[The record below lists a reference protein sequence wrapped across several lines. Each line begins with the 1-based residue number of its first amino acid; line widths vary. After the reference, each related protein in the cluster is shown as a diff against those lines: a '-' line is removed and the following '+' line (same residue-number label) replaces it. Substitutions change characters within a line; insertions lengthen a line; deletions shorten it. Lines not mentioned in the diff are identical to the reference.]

1 MILCVASVV
10 NPLDLNTDNMTRI
23 DAFNLY
29 MPRRVTFVPSD
40 KADSQQVSSGLFFHD
55 YLMHYESEEESIL
68 RVKEAIG
75 APWITKVGPI
85 SEKVLEIGS
94 EKKLIKNITKA

>member
-1 MILCVASVV
+1 
-10 NPLDLNTDNMTRI
+10 MTRI

-29 MPRRVTFVPSD
+29 MPRRVTFIPSD
-40 KADSQQVSSGLFFHD
+40 KADSHQVSSRLFFHD

>member
-1 MILCVASVV
+1 MV

-40 KADSQQVSSGLFFHD
+40 KADLQVSSRLFFHD

-75 APWITKVGPI
+75 AAWITKVGPI
-85 SEKVLEIGS
+85 VESV
-94 EKKLIKNITKA
+94 

>member
-1 MILCVASVV
+1 V

-40 KADSQQVSSGLFFHD
+40 KADSQQVSSLLFFHD

>member
-1 MILCVASVV
+1 M

-40 KADSQQVSSGLFFHD
+40 KPDSQHQVSSRLFFHD

-68 RVKEAIG
+68 RVREAIG
-75 APWITKVGPI
+75 APWITKVGAI
-85 SEKVLEIGS
+85 FEKV
-94 EKKLIKNITKA
+94 

>member
-1 MILCVASVV
+1 
-10 NPLDLNTDNMTRI
+10 
-23 DAFNLY
+23 
-29 MPRRVTFVPSD
+29 
-40 KADSQQVSSGLFFHD
+40 
-55 YLMHYESEEESIL
+55 MHYESEEESIL

-75 APWITKVGPI
+75 APWIIKVGPI